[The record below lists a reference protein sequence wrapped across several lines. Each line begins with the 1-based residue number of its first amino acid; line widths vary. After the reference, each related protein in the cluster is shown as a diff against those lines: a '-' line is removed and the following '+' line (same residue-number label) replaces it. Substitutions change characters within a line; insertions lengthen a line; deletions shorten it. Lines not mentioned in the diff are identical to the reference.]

1 MLQSM
6 SKRML
11 SVPELLGFGI
21 YVSLLAGSLSLVSPA
36 FAQEQSSLI
45 ESALDSKT
53 DVPLVVPS
61 AVPAVKSVEPTTVAA
76 QKKANKAATAKKKT
90 ASSTVSLVAAPAI
103 NSNTVAPKTAAT
115 KPVVVSVPPTPPA
128 ESEDIPPPSG
138 EIMAPPIH
146 SSIPATPR
154 DILGLVPL
162 GTKIGKSYALDQAYR
177 GKPALPTIPTV
188 TFGTPSWAIPD
199 KKKVAAAPAVAG
211 TATSPTSAP
220 VQPVPAPNTTGASA
234 GSNAAGSEKAAE
246 PLNIINVRF
255 QLSSQRLSRPTDVVW
270 AYPYPPK
277 MPKQVVPN
285 PLPEEEAP
293 LKSLLLQTGYNTRP
307 DPSRPYPNG
316 GWRWIHAFE
325 TARAKAGLGFPHTML
340 TMYPWVDKMFPY
352 ARAECHELNL
362 VEEARSKKYQQ
373 TMSDYERIHVDL
385 ESLAAT
391 RGLVPIEM
399 KMSRGVGQLRLP
411 AGNWWLTATRAIPG
425 LKAYWQVPVSCT
437 ENPQTINVQLNENNA
452 LIIGG
457 GW

>member
-1 MLQSM
+1 M
-6 SKRML
+6 SKRILLAPKLFGFAICL
-11 SVPELLGFGI
+11 SLM
-21 YVSLLAGSLSLVSPA
+21 AGSLSLITPA
-36 FAQEQSSLI
+36 FAQEQPSLI
-45 ESALDSKT
+45 ESALDSKS
-53 DVPLVVPS
+53 DIPVSL
-61 AVPAVKSVEPTTVAA
+61 PAATPVVKSVAA
-76 QKKANKAATAKKKT
+76 SKSAVQKKASKISVAKKK
-90 ASSTVSLVAAPAI
+90 APNSTVSLVAAPAI
-103 NSNTVAPKTAAT
+103 NSNAASPNT
-115 KPVVVSVPPTPPA
+115 SSAASRPVVVSVPAKAPA
-128 ESEDIPPPSG
+128 DSEDIPPPSA
-138 EIMAPPIH
+138 EILAPPIH
-146 SSIPATPR
+146 STIPATQR

-199 KKKVAAAPAVAG
+199 KKKVAATPAL
-211 TATSPTSAP
+211 TATPANQTPTP
-220 VQPVPAPNTTGASA
+220 VQPLATPNANA
-234 GSNAAGSEKAAE
+234 GSNAAAAEKPAE
-246 PLNIINVRF
+246 PLSILNVRF
-255 QLSSQRLSRPTDVVW
+255 QMNSQRLSRATDVVW

-277 MPKQVVPN
+277 MPKQVVSN

-293 LKSLLLQTGYNTRP
+293 LKNLLLQTGYNTRP
-307 DPSRPYPNG
+307 DASRPYPNG

-362 VEEARSKKYQQ
+362 IEEARSKKYQQ
-373 TMSDYERIHVDL
+373 LVSDYERIHVDI

-399 KMSRGVGQLRLP
+399 KISPRGVGQLRLP

-425 LKAYWQVPVSCT
+425 LKAYWQIPVSCT
-437 ENPQTINVQLNENNA
+437 DSSQTINVQLNENNA